1 MHVHNTESGR
11 LEELV
16 PRVPG
21 RIGMYVCGP
30 TVYAAPHL
38 GHARMAIAFDV
49 IRKYLAFSGF
59 EVTFV
64 SNYTDVDDKIILRA
78 REEGIAPTAVAG
90 KYEQAWERAMGALR
104 VRPPDVVPRATEH
117 IPQMLELVE
126 RLIERGFAYPADG
139 DVYFAVERFPGYG
152 RLSHQSP
159 ADLRAGA
166 RVEPGERKRNPLDFV
181 LWKGAKEGE
190 PAWESPWGP
199 GRPGW
204 HIECSA
210 MSLQYLGM
218 GFDIHGAGSDL
229 VFPHHENELAQ
240 AEAASGES
248 PFVRYWIHS
257 GLVSLGGDKMSKSTG
272 NLVSADEA
280 LARYTP
286 EAIRLLALQTHYRS
300 PLDFSEELIADAA
313 TAVRR
318 LASIVRP
325 AAGAGDAAPP
335 ALSMAYF
342 RDAMDDDFGTP
353 GALAALFDAVRR
365 GNVALEAGDSAEAAP
380 LRAAVLAMDAVL
392 SVVPAVG
399 AADADAAL
407 VGDLVA
413 LALELREAARGE
425 RDFAAADRVRDRLT
439 EIGIIV
445 EDTPAGARW
454 HRGSGP
460 AAGAGTAQGG

>member
-313 TAVRR
+313 TAGRPRGAVGGRGGRAPSRLLRAPGGRGRRRGARRSVDGFLPGRDGRR
-318 LASIVRP
+318 LRHTRSARRSLRRRAPRQRRP
-325 AAGAGDAAPP
+325 GGRRQRGGGPAARRRVGDGRRALRGPRGRGRRRGRRARRRPAGAGAGVAGSRPGGARLRCGGPGQGSSHGD
-335 ALSMAYF
+335 
-342 RDAMDDDFGTP
+342 RDHCRGHP
-353 GALAALFDAVRR
+353 RR
-365 GNVALEAGDSAEAAP
+365 GPLAP
-380 LRAAVLAMDAVL
+380 
-392 SVVPAVG
+392 
-399 AADADAAL
+399 
-407 VGDLVA
+407 
-413 LALELREAARGE
+413 
-425 RDFAAADRVRDRLT
+425 
-439 EIGIIV
+439 
-445 EDTPAGARW
+445 W
-454 HRGSGP
+454 
-460 AAGAGTAQGG
+460 